1 MPRGG
6 RREGAGRKPGSKV
19 TKTQLIAAE
28 ALAAGVSPLEYMLAV
43 MRDPAAPADRRDRM
57 AAAAAPYIHPRLAV
71 SAVSVHERKFSDMTE
86 EERKREIERLL
97 AQARQVIAKAKA
109 GERLIDP
116 EATETNE
123 KAPNLPAT
131 AGAGG
136 R

>member
-1 MPRGG
+1 VPRPKGLAKTGG
-6 RREGAGRKPGSKV
+6 RQTGSANRRTRELLA
-19 TKTQLIAAE
+19 AAE
-28 ALAAGVSPLEYMLAV
+28 ARGQSPLEYMLSV

-57 AAAAAPYIHPRLAV
+57 AAAVAPYVHPRLAV
-71 SAVSVHERKFSDMTE
+71 SAVSVRERKFSDMTE

-109 GERLIDP
+109 EERLIDVTP
-116 EATETNE
+116 T
-123 KAPNLPAT
+123 AT

>member
-1 MPRGG
+1 LPKTGG
-6 RREGAGRKPGSKV
+6 R
-19 TKTQLIAAE
+19 TKGVPNKRTKEILVAA
-28 ALAAGVSPLEYMLAV
+28 ANGGCSPVEYMLAV

-57 AAAAAPYIHPRLAV
+57 AAAVAPYVHPRLAV
-71 SAVSVHERKFSDMTE
+71 SAVSVRERKFSDMTE

-109 GERLIDP
+109 EERLIDVTP
-116 EATETNE
+116 T
-123 KAPNLPAT
+123 AT

>member
-57 AAAAAPYIHPRLAV
+57 AAAVAPYLHPRLAV

-109 GERLIDP
+109 EERLIDVTP
-116 EATETNE
+116 T
-123 KAPNLPAT
+123 AT